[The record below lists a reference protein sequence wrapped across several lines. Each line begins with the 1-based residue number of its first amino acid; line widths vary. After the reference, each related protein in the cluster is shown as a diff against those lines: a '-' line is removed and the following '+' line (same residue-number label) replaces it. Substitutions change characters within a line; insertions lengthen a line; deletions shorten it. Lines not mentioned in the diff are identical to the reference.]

1 MKNAALLRVTTLMIV
16 VFVTCTA
23 CGNPSKQSSG
33 TNNTHTADQHRQD
46 RFIAHSE
53 PELIQYDKNQLVNE
67 SDVIVSGIVR
77 SQEVQ
82 KDFEGLPATDTWI
95 QVQTVYKGTP
105 AGTVEI
111 RADGGEMEDIVH
123 IVDVPT
129 PLQFSIGEKVI
140 VFLSHNKGSRPD
152 KEDFGCYV
160 VGQAQ
165 GKFNIDVPSGSLIQ
179 NDTGTHRFD
188 IQNFQHEIDQIEAYN
203 RKHDM
208 PRMTLPEGQESQI

>member
-1 MKNAALLRVTTLMIV
+1 MKNAAWFRVTTIMIV
-16 VFVTCTA
+16 LFVTCTA
-23 CGNPSKQSSG
+23 CGNPSEQSNE
-33 TNNTHTADQHRQD
+33 TNSARKVGQEHQD

-53 PELIQYDKNQLVNE
+53 PELVQYDKNQLVNE
-67 SDVIVSGIVR
+67 SDVIVSGIVL

-95 QVQTVYKGTP
+95 QVQTAYKGTP
-105 AGTVEI
+105 AETVEI

-129 PLQFSIGEKVI
+129 PLQFSIGEKVM

-152 KEDFGCYV
+152 KEDFGYYV

-165 GKFNIDVPSGSLIQ
+165 GKFNIDVLSESLIQ

-188 IQNFQHEIDQIEAYN
+188 LQNFQQEIDQIEAYN
-203 RKHDM
+203 QKHNM